1 MGLLD
6 PKQLELYQYL
16 YDLQGYLVIKDVLSK
31 TEVERLNSLID
42 NQAPVVPED
51 WEQQMKSQSRRV
63 QHL

>member
-31 TEVERLNSLID
+31 TEVERLNSLIY

-51 WEQQMKSQSRRV
+51 W
-63 QHL
+63 